1 MDEKWNVR
9 KWVGPKQYQ
18 DENSKSL
25 MMLPTDMALVR
36 DKDFK
41 KHVKRFAED
50 EAVFFK
56 EFADVVMRL
65 FELGV
70 PFATTAATTSSGA
83 GAEDGSRMRFQPL
96 NGREDDE

>member
-1 MDEKWNVR
+1 MR
-9 KWVGPKQYQ
+9 KWPGPKQYQ

-36 DKDFK
+36 DNDFK

-50 EAVFFK
+50 EAAFFR

-70 PFATTAATTSSGA
+70 PFATMGGGA
-83 GAEDGSRMRFQPL
+83 GGEDGRMRFQPL
-96 NGREDDE
+96 NGRDEGDE

>member
-1 MDEKWNVR
+1 MR

-25 MMLPTDMALVR
+25 MMLPTDMALVQ

-50 EAVFFK
+50 EATFFK

-70 PFATTAATTSSGA
+70 PFATMGGGA
-83 GAEDGSRMRFQPL
+83 GVEDGRMRFRPL